1 MVAPLI
7 PVHHQRILIQHL
19 LDCTLPAGH
28 GGDVVDDNI
37 DHDVDPTIVSGLNE
51 RFQVVRGSETGV
63 ELGHVVNPVSVDGAP
78 VRGGDID
85 VLVDGA
91 VKVLNQ
97 RM

>member
-1 MVAPLI
+1 MVTPLV

-19 LDCTLPAGH
+19 LNCTLPAGH
-28 GGDVVDDNI
+28 GGDVVDDDI
-37 DHDVDPTIVSGLNE
+37 DHDVDPTVVSGLNE
-51 RFQVVRGSETGV
+51 RFQVVRGSESRV
-63 ELGHVVNPVSVDGAP
+63 ELGHVVHPVSVDCAS
-78 VRGGDID
+78 VRGSDID